1 MIRTLIFMLASTLC
15 LAEDYYKADPAKFA
29 EKQAERCAK
38 AKKETSLINKRMSY
52 GRLRADETQRMQDKL
67 KVLEAD
73 MARNCVNEPGPTIKP
88 K

>member
-15 LAEDYYKADPAKFA
+15 FAEDYYKADPAKFA

-38 AKKETSLINKRMSY
+38 AKKETRLINKRMSY
-52 GRLRADETQRMQDKL
+52 GRLRAEDKKRMEDKL

-73 MARNCVNEPGPTIKP
+73 MARNCVNEPAPAAP
-88 K
+88 R

>member
-15 LAEDYYKADPAKFA
+15 FAEDYYKADPAKFA

-38 AKKETSLINKRMSY
+38 AKKETSLIHKRMSY
-52 GRLRADETQRMQDKL
+52 GRLRAEDKKRMEDKL

-73 MARNCVNEPGPTIKP
+73 MARNCVNEPAPAAP
-88 K
+88 R